1 MALSTICRE
10 VPMPNNRLSMRQ
22 IREVLRLRLGCRR
35 NKHEVAAATGVSAT
49 TVLEYTQRMQRAG
62 LSLEQALSMGDAEL
76 EATLFPPSPPPGVQR
91 PRPDWAGVH
100 RELGTKGVTLELLW
114 NEYKAQHPGGYGYS
128 WFCEQYERWRGRLP
142 VTLRQTHAPGEKLF
156 VDYSG
161 KRLGI
166 IDPDSGE
173 VRWAELF
180 VAVLGASNL
189 TYAEATWTQQ
199 LPDWIGSHIRAL
211 RFIGGAPRVVVP
223 DNLKSG
229 VHKPDFYDPVLNR
242 TYGEMAAHYGMAVI
256 PARPRRPRDK
266 AKVEAGVQLV
276 QRWILARLRHQR
288 LFSLDEANR
297 AIAALLTEL
306 NARAFKK
313 LPGSRRSSFEATER
327 AALQPLPATEYA
339 FAQWKPA
346 RVGLD
351 YHVEFDGHY
360 YSVPHALARQQVDVR
375 ATGATVEVFHRG
387 QRVAAHA
394 RSDRGGHT
402 TVRDHMPPNH
412 RAATSEWNPGR
423 LLNWAASIGPHA
435 TAVVKHLLSSRQH
448 PEQAYRACL
457 GVLRLGR
464 DYGQPRLEAA
474 CARAIEL
481 KSPSYRFIAS
491 TLKNGL
497 DAPSEPAVQA
507 ELPKQHANLRGPSYF
522 H

>member
-1 MALSTICRE
+1 
-10 VPMPNNRLSMRQ
+10 MRM
-22 IREVLRLRLGCRR
+22 IKEVLRLRLHCGRSKR
-35 NKHEVAAATGVSAT
+35 EIA
-49 TVLEYTQRMQRAG
+49 
-62 LSLEQALSMGDAEL
+62 QALSMPPTTAWDCVRRARCAGLSWEQIATMDEAAL
-76 EATLFPPSPPPGVQR
+76 EAKLYPPAPPTGV
-91 PRPDWAGVH
+91 PRAQPDWAAMH

-114 NEYKAQHPGGYGYS
+114 NEYKVQHPDGYGYS

-142 VTLRQTHAPGEKLF
+142 VTLRQTHTPGERLF

-161 KRLGI
+161 KKLGI
-166 IDPDSGE
+166 VDPDTGE

-211 RFIGGAPRVVVP
+211 RFIGGVPRVVVP

-242 TYGEMAAHYGMAVI
+242 TYGEMATHYGMAVI
-256 PARPRRPRDK
+256 PARPRKPKDK
-266 AKVEAGVQLV
+266 AKVEAGVLLV
-276 QRWILARLRHQR
+276 QRWVLARLRHQR
-288 LFSLDEANR
+288 LFSLEEANR
-297 AIAALLTEL
+297 AIAQLLIEL

-313 LPGSRRSSFEATER
+313 LPGSRRSSFETTER
-327 AALQPLPATEYA
+327 AALQPLPPTDYP

-351 YHVEFDGHY
+351 YHVEFDAHY
-360 YSVPHALARQQVDVR
+360 YSVPHTLARSQVDVR
-375 ATGATVEVFHRG
+375 ATSATVEVFHHG

-402 TVRDHMPPNH
+402 TVREHMPPNH
-412 RAATSEWNPGR
+412 RAATTEWNPGR

-435 TAVVKHLLSSRQH
+435 TAVIQHMLGSRQI

-464 DYGQPRLEAA
+464 DYSPQRLEAA
-474 CARAIEL
+474 CTRAIEL
-481 KSPSYRFIAS
+481 KAPSYRFIAS

-497 DAPSEPAVQA
+497 DAQPQQAAQA
-507 ELPKQHANLRGPSYF
+507 ELPMQHANVRGPSYY

>member
-1 MALSTICRE
+1 
-10 VPMPNNRLSMRQ
+10 MPNNRLSMRQ
-22 IREVLRLRLGCRR
+22 IREVLRLRLGCKR
-35 NKHEVAAATGVSAT
+35 NKHEVGAATGVSAT

-62 LSLEQALSMGDAEL
+62 LSLEQALVMSDAEL
-76 EATLFPPSPPPGVQR
+76 EARLFPPVPPSGVQR
-91 PRPDWAGVH
+91 PRPDWALVH

-114 NEYKAQHPGGYGYS
+114 NEYKAQHPDGYGYS

-142 VTLRQTHAPGEKLF
+142 VTLRQTHTPGERLF

-161 KRLGI
+161 KKLGI
-166 IDPDSGE
+166 VDPDTGE

-211 RFIGGAPRVVVP
+211 RFIGGVPRVLVP

-229 VHKPDFYDPVLNR
+229 VHKPDFFDPVLNR

-256 PARPRRPRDK
+256 PARPRKPRDK
-266 AKVEAGVQLV
+266 AKVEAGVLLV

-297 AIAALLTEL
+297 AIAQLLVEL

-313 LPGSRRSSFEATER
+313 LPGSRRSSFETMER
-327 AALQPLPATEYA
+327 AALQPLPPTDYP

-351 YHVEFDGHY
+351 YHVEFDAHY
-360 YSVPHALARQQVDVR
+360 YSVPHTLARSQVDVR
-375 ATGATVEVFHRG
+375 ATSATVEVFHRG

-402 TVRDHMPPNH
+402 TVREHMPPNH
-412 RAATSEWNPGR
+412 RAATTEWNPGR

-435 TAVVKHLLSSRQH
+435 TAVIQHMLGSRQH

-464 DYGQPRLEAA
+464 DYSPQRLEAA
-474 CARAIEL
+474 CARAIGH
-481 KSPSYRFIAS
+481 KAPSYRFVAT

-497 DAPSEPAVQA
+497 DAQPPQAAQA
-507 ELPKQHANLRGPSYF
+507 ELPMQHANVRGPSYY